1 MGGDAKVVYIQKLK
15 KQTHVSEGARDP
27 KTQASSEPLEP
38 FWNLKPLRQDDLN
51 PERPFSL
58 LGCKEVKVRLS

>member
-1 MGGDAKVVYIQKLK
+1 MGK
-15 KQTHVSEGARDP
+15 THVSEGAEGAKERESRRP
-27 KTQASSEPLEP
+27 EP
-38 FWNLKPLRQDDLN
+38 FWNLKPLRQDDPN

>member
-1 MGGDAKVVYIQKLK
+1 
-15 KQTHVSEGARDP
+15 VSEGARDP